1 MSKARVAPLKSI
13 SIPWLK
19 LIGVILELKLAEKV
33 AGALQIKMKDVT
45 FWFDNMNDP
54 WWIRNQSR

>member
-1 MSKARVAPLKSI
+1 M
-13 SIPWLK
+13 
-19 LIGVILELKLAEKV
+19 ELKLAEKV